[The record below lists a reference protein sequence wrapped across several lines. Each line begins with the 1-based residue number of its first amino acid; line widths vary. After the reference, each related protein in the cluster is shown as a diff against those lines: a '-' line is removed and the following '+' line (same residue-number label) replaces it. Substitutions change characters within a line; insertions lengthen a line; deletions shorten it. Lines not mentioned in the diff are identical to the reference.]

1 MTRDKAK
8 MLRKGERVYVVEHK
22 VSKEESDVYLPE
34 SEVYQFEKLEEG
46 KYGDDKLW
54 MLKNMKPGYC
64 IPIERCRT
72 ADEHWQHLK
81 AINATKPIIEQDA
94 SMLFEGIDDLF
105 KPTVVEIHEEIVVQ
119 DFAEPVKEELI
130 SEEDDS
136 VRQEMKE
143 WAEKRQKEK
152 SNNELGGLFS
162 MVGQDGVGITDDYVS
177 PVQKLKEIIDQP
189 VEEPEPYVIPKAVAD
204 VIEEA
209 YEPRIKEEQLVMSE
223 FKYLHNG
230 QELTVKVFNGDSV
243 FGEHGITSVPSKS
256 VNLIATDPPFGMEF
270 QSNFRVV
277 KHKKIANDDNL
288 VFLPQFFKEAYRILA
303 DNSHMYCFCSWH
315 HVDTFVSEARKVFGK
330 KGLRNILIWEKE
342 HQGMGD
348 LEQLGMSY
356 ELIMFL
362 EKGHR
367 QHDYMRDGNI
377 LKFVST
383 KNKLH
388 PTQKPVDL
396 MQFLI
401 YISAKPGDTVADFF
415 SGSGSTGIAG
425 MNEGMNVL
433 MWEMDETH
441 YHTIIERVQ
450 RQIKHPELFTSGM
463 FRENKTKVDKYIDAI
478 KKDYEIRLKEREYE
492 ERTEIIKAIRE
503 HIIDDPSK
511 QDYNK
516 FLIDMLI
523 KLETKD
529 S

>member
-1 MTRDKAK
+1 MTREQAK
-8 MLRKGERVYVVEHK
+8 DLRKGERVYVVEHK
-22 VSKEESDVYLPE
+22 AKPDEVDVYCPESDVYN
-34 SEVYQFEKLEEG
+34 FDRLEEG

-54 MLKNMKPGYC
+54 LLKNMKPGYC
-64 IPIERCRT
+64 IPIARCRT
-72 ADEHWQHLK
+72 SNEYHSHMKNLNEQ
-81 AINATKPIIEQDA
+81 KPVMEQDA

-105 KPTVVEIHEEIVVQ
+105 KPTVKEVAKDIVVQ
-119 DFAEPVKEELI
+119 DFTEVVEEELI
-130 SEEDDS
+130 SEDDDTI
-136 VRQEMKE
+136 RQEMKE
-143 WAEKRQKEK
+143 WSEKRQKEK
-152 SNNELGGLFS
+152 SNDELGGLFT
-162 MVGQDGVGITDDYVS
+162 MIGQDGVGITDDYVS
-177 PVQKLKEIIDQP
+177 PVQKLKEILDQP
-189 VEEPEPYVIPKAVAD
+189 VEEPEPYIIPKAVAD

-209 YEPRIKEEQLVMSE
+209 YNPKIKEEELIVTE
-223 FKYLHNG
+223 FKYTKNN
-230 QELTVKVFNGDSV
+230 QEYLVKVFNGDSV

-303 DNSHMYCFCSWH
+303 DDSHMYCFCSWH
-315 HVDTFVSEARKVFGK
+315 HIDVFVQEARKVFGK

-356 ELIMFL
+356 ELILFL

-367 QHDYMRDGNI
+367 AHDYIRDSNI

-383 KNKLH
+383 KNSLH

-433 MWEMDETH
+433 MWEMDKGH
-441 YHTIIERVQ
+441 YQTILNRVQ
-450 RQIKHPELFTSGM
+450 RQINHPELFTSGM

-478 KKDYEIRLKEREYE
+478 RKDYDIRLKEREYE
-492 ERTEIIKAIRE
+492 ERTEIINAIKE
-503 HIIDDPSK
+503 HIIDDPSNE
-511 QDYNK
+511 QYNK
-516 FLIDMLI
+516 FLLDILK
-523 KLETKD
+523 KLEIKN